1 MVSRRHAAARERT
14 SDAHK
19 CLQLR
24 AALLQRCSNHFDG
37 HVAVLFSVEP
47 SVRWEKKKGGEAI
60 SGGDLRFV
68 SGHAGAFSRSQLS
81 GCGVLSPTSA
91 RTSAAVFTGAIAG
104 IGPGKRGVCQFF
116 SGAVRV
122 GGSLGF
128 RPEKPPETENS
139 GSRPVGASPPAAA
152 CQHDSR
158 PGDSSS
164 IGGLNFDL
172 DVSSRLQGP
181 FRQNHND
188 KIRPGPTPVT
198 RQVDDV
204 RNGRRG

>member
-81 GCGVLSPTSA
+81 GCGVTTGESCHCPRPLPERRLPFSPAPSQGSVQENGA
-91 RTSAAVFTGAIAG
+91 CVNFFQELCAWVVLLVFALKSHPKQKTL
-104 IGPGKRGVCQFF
+104 V
-116 SGAVRV
+116 V
-122 GGSLGF
+122 G
-128 RPEKPPETENS
+128 R
-139 GSRPVGASPPAAA
+139 
-152 CQHDSR
+152 
-158 PGDSSS
+158 
-164 IGGLNFDL
+164 
-172 DVSSRLQGP
+172 
-181 FRQNHND
+181 
-188 KIRPGPTPVT
+188 
-198 RQVDDV
+198 
-204 RNGRRG
+204 